1 MKKIRIG
8 TFETN
13 SSSTHSITM
22 CMKDDY
28 KKFKNGEMYLYDEK
42 LITPQEKDL
51 IIRKEIFES
60 QIEIDW
66 NNETITFEG
75 NTIKYEDYDDRKRK
89 IEDLCTQERL
99 NSITKEEVNN
109 FDESEIGIY
118 NYEQYEDD
126 EYLETFKEEYTT
138 PNGDVIV
145 AFGKYGNDY

>member
-1 MKKIRIG
+1 MRTIRFG

-28 KKFKNGEMYLYDEK
+28 KKFKNGKMYLYGEK
-42 LITPQEKDL
+42 LITPKEKDL
-51 IIRKEIFES
+51 VIRKEIFKN
-60 QIEIDW
+60 QIETDW
-66 NNETITFEG
+66 DNKTITFEG
-75 NTIKYEDYDDRKRK
+75 NIIKYKNYNDRERK

-99 NSITKEEVNN
+99 GSITKKAVNN

-118 NYEQYEDD
+118 SYKQYEDD
-126 EYLETFKEEYTT
+126 EYLEAFEEEYTT